1 MTPKKIINKTAKKK
15 MIRWAKESLK
25 LILIITFFSI
35 AIDAWRSRAMPSE
48 NLPSLSINT
57 LEGDWIDI
65 KKISH
70 EKPVLLYFWATW
82 CSVCKIVS
90 PSVNWLSDAHQ
101 VISVAIRSGDDQRL
115 RQFMTYKEY
124 DFPVINDATGRI
136 SQDWGV
142 TATPTIVI
150 VKNGLISSITTGATT
165 PMGLWLRLYL
175 A

>member
-1 MTPKKIINKTAKKK
+1 MTPKKIINKTAKTK
-15 MIRWAKESLK
+15 MIGWAQEILK
-25 LILIITFFSI
+25 LLLILALLSV
-35 AIDAWRSRAMPSE
+35 AIDLWRSRAMPSE
-48 NLPSLSINT
+48 NIPLLSDST
-57 LEGDWIDI
+57 LEGDWMDI

-82 CSVCKIVS
+82 CAVCKIVS
-90 PSVNWLSDAHQ
+90 PSVSWLSDSHQ
-101 VISVAIRSGDDQRL
+101 VISVAIRSGNDQRL
-115 RQFMTYKEY
+115 MQFMAYKEY
-124 DFPVINDATGRI
+124 NFPVINDATGRI